1 MKLRWNW
8 ITMIVLEFHQM
19 GWIEFPNDANWAAQG
34 WCFTLKFDEVKVEL
48 DNNDHIGISS
58 NGLNW
63 VSKWCKLSSTK
74 GELPYT
80 KKLVQKL
87 WFQQSFLYS
96 TEGAILSSRLLITWS
111 SRWPSSSSL
120 ESLFFPLRKK
130 KEGKINICLCE
141 L

>member
-1 MKLRWNW
+1 
-8 ITMIVLEFHQM
+8 
-19 GWIEFPNDANWAAQG
+19 
-34 WCFTLKFDEVKVEL
+34 
-48 DNNDHIGISS
+48 
-58 NGLNW
+58 
-63 VSKWCKLSSTK
+63 
-74 GELPYT
+74 
-80 KKLVQKL
+80 
-87 WFQQSFLYS
+87 LYS